1 MAEPF
6 TIGNGMVV
14 SAGIFFCAKICV
26 FQLSL
31 KVLFSFRQQ
40 EGALAFGM
48 LSDIDLGIIK
58 ITSSDFQQ
66 EKPIPIPENSVLSQF
81 LDTTAK
87 GVAFYLQASQNDV
100 SFYFDGKISIAG
112 LTEKQAQLY
121 YQKGLIIINLESTFW
136 GMTTHLSLNVNYQS
150 FQSLNFDFQ
159 FSFDTYKLEE
169 TLTKVKDRLNHAIE
183 VCRKKINDATQSLE
197 DAKTKVRD
205 GSKKYFMRRLSDVK

>member
-1 MAEPF
+1 M
-6 TIGNGMVV
+6 
-14 SAGIFFCAKICV
+14 

-66 EKPIPIPENSVLSQF
+66 ENPIPIPENSVLSQF

-121 YQKGLIIINLESTFW
+121 YQKGLIW
-136 GMTTHLSLNVNYQS
+136 
-150 FQSLNFDFQ
+150 
-159 FSFDTYKLEE
+159 
-169 TLTKVKDRLNHAIE
+169 KVHSGA
-183 VCRKKINDATQSLE
+183 
-197 DAKTKVRD
+197 
-205 GSKKYFMRRLSDVK
+205 

>member
-1 MAEPF
+1 MRHYYVDADGVLYLRPQFYYSDVAEPF

-66 EKPIPIPENSVLSQF
+66 ENPIPIRK
-81 LDTTAK
+81 TAFCHNFWIRQRK
-87 GVAFYLQASQNDV
+87 ALHFICKHLKMMCH
-100 SFYFDGKISIAG
+100 FI
-112 LTEKQAQLY
+112 LTVK
-121 YQKGLIIINLESTFW
+121 YQ
-136 GMTTHLSLNVNYQS
+136 
-150 FQSLNFDFQ
+150 
-159 FSFDTYKLEE
+159 
-169 TLTKVKDRLNHAIE
+169 
-183 VCRKKINDATQSLE
+183 
-197 DAKTKVRD
+197 
-205 GSKKYFMRRLSDVK
+205 

>member
-66 EKPIPIPENSVLSQF
+66 ENPIPIPENSVLSQF

-87 GVAFYLQASQNDV
+87 GVAFYLQGHDNASFFECEL
-100 SFYFDGKISIAG
+100 SEFSIVE
-112 LTEKQAQLY
+112 L
-121 YQKGLIIINLESTFW
+121 
-136 GMTTHLSLNVNYQS
+136 
-150 FQSLNFDFQ
+150 
-159 FSFDTYKLEE
+159 
-169 TLTKVKDRLNHAIE
+169 
-183 VCRKKINDATQSLE
+183 
-197 DAKTKVRD
+197 
-205 GSKKYFMRRLSDVK
+205 